1 MGKDDSV
8 EEQEHGGSVFYD
20 EQGTRNE
27 GVWVMKPLFPEGKD
41 LGSND
46 AGRKNLVSYV
56 YFLSTPFILSLFFS
70 YSLLSYSFPNSRHRD
85 V

>member
-27 GVWVMKPLFPEGKD
+27 GVWVTKPLFFRGK
-41 LGSND
+41 GF
-46 AGRKNLVSYV
+46 RVQ
-56 YFLSTPFILSLFFS
+56 
-70 YSLLSYSFPNSRHRD
+70 
-85 V
+85 